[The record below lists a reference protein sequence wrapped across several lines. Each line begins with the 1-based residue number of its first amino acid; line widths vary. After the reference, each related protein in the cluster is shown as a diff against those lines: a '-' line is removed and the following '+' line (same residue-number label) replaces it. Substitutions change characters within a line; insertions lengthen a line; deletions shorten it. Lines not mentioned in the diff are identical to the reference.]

1 MTVFSLRAHS
11 ANLEKKFAQN
21 LDVVIRVPE
30 SEDEGEGRSK
40 TNIHKQVQAYY
51 KIQQRQRLEHINIL
65 QTVLRGTMLCNLLKL
80 PIFSEDIIDKTL
92 VVLLGIAS
100 NFLGIVKSI
109 SLIRKEQ
116 RQTDSKKNQKKT
128 REQELSKTLS

>member
-21 LDVVIRVPE
+21 LDVVIRAPE
-30 SEDEGEGRSK
+30 SEDEAEGKTK
-40 TNIHKQVQAYY
+40 TNIHKQIQTFY
-51 KIQQRQRLEHINIL
+51 KIQQRERLEHLNIL
-65 QTVLRGTMLCNLLKL
+65 QTVLRGAMLCNLLKL
-80 PIFSEDIIDKTL
+80 PIFSEDIIDKTI

-109 SLIRKEQ
+109 SLIRKE
-116 RQTDSKKNQKKT
+116 
-128 REQELSKTLS
+128 